1 MKYQTTIPISPTGND
16 DVSIAKNPPII
27 LEMVNNKNP
36 LLRQFKSMMMAIILI
51 TPKTPLTMDKGIAA
65 SG

>member
-1 MKYQTTIPISPTGND
+1 MKYQTTIPNSPTGND
-16 DVSIAKNPPII
+16 DVSIAKSPPII
-27 LEMVNNKNP
+27 LDIINNKNP

-51 TPKTPLTMDKGIAA
+51 TPKTPLTMDKGIGA

>member
-1 MKYQTTIPISPTGND
+1 MKYQITIPNSPTGND
-16 DVSIAKNPPII
+16 DVSIAKSPPII
-27 LEMVNNKNP
+27 LDMVNNKNP
-36 LLRQFKSMMMAIILI
+36 LLRQFKSMTMAIILI